1 MRRVCS
7 QGIPQAVLSGV
18 LWCTADLQKDELH
31 SAQQLHITIPTAF
44 QHKILHAHLAS
55 SWSSQCPSLCQL
67 QNYRQGDIQTS
78 SMPCDTHLFQHAC
91 RDDIT
96 IARSAQGKKMRIGE
110 GGTGTV
116 YKALMHSCDEV
127 AVKVVRTAQ
136 PTLQE
141 ASEFHK
147 VRALLAVRGCCG
159 CSAWGPGVSDQ
170 LDFRACEYWPQ

>member
-1 MRRVCS
+1 MVS
-7 QGIPQAVLSGV
+7 TVSSAV
-18 LWCTADLQKDELH
+18 
-31 SAQQLHITIPTAF
+31 SAQIHQQDDF
-44 QHKILHAHLAS
+44 
-55 SWSSQCPSLCQL
+55 
-67 QNYRQGDIQTS
+67 QTS

-147 VRALLAVRGCCG
+147 VRALPAVRGCCRV
-159 CSAWGPGVSDQ
+159 SAWGPGVSDQ
-170 LDFRACEYWPQ
+170 LDFRVCEYWPQ

>member
-1 MRRVCS
+1 MIS
-7 QGIPQAVLSGV
+7 AVPALGV
-18 LWCTADLQKDELH
+18 SAGH
-31 SAQQLHITIPTAF
+31 SAPSALLP
-44 QHKILHAHLAS
+44 S
-55 SWSSQCPSLCQL
+55 PSQPSLSCSRPGGSPQ
-67 QNYRQGDIQTS
+67 QD
-78 SMPCDTHLFQHAC
+78 PHLVSEALCTMSDSTWSNHTTPLC

-147 VRALLAVRGCCG
+147 VRALQAVWGWCRTVARGLR
-159 CSAWGPGVSDQ
+159 P
-170 LDFRACEYWPQ
+170 